1 MAALQERKEALEAL
15 LHSRVDEL
23 RHVCLQEAV
32 SNASL
37 WMDTRCLLTLVL
49 RQRWAN

>member
-15 LHSRVDEL
+15 LHNRVDEL

-37 WMDTRCLLTLVL
+37 CGRKRAGFSTLVL
-49 RQRWAN
+49 